1 MRLRLIVLVCLL
13 AAGPWLLP
21 AQETEE
27 EEAPIPAR
35 PAHIV
40 LLNAKIW
47 TLEED
52 QPAAEE
58 ERDAVPPPT
67 PDAIAIRGQRII
79 KVGTSEEV
87 RKLVREGYT
96 RIINLHGK
104 LVLPGF
110 IDNHTHF
117 ASAGRLLLGLN
128 LLDIDEPQ
136 AFRQRVAE
144 AAQRLPAGAWLVGGD
159 WGAYAQWAKG
169 SAGEQ
174 GPSERGVQEF
184 LPTKEL
190 IDPLTEDHPAL
201 ISRFDRQLSLANSL
215 ALAAAGITRITPD
228 PEGGEI
234 LRDYTGEPT
243 GLLRGEA
250 QRLVAD
256 IIPPPSR
263 EQRLAEA
270 HRALDEARR
279 RGVTSIHDNVADFDQ
294 LELFRDLQ
302 KSGDL
307 TLRVWARM
315 WLSEWERLR
324 EYIRLYHI
332 PRASGS
338 WGDQYVRLGG
348 MKAWV
353 DGIMGNSTAL
363 FFEPYSHE
371 PDNYGAL
378 RDVMF
383 PEGNL
388 YRLIKGAD
396 QAGFTVTVHAIGDK
410 ANRTLLDTYERVFA
424 ENPERDRRFR
434 VVHAQ
439 VIHPDDFARFGQLK
453 LIAEVQPY
461 HCIDDMRWMEER
473 IGHARARGAYAFR
486 SLLEGGARL
495 SFGSDWPGT
504 NAAYYPIN
512 PLLGIYAAVTRQTL
526 TGEPPGGWFPQQ
538 RVSIEDALRYF
549 TINNAYATFE
559 ENMKGSIKEG
569 KLADLVVLDRD
580 ILTRPPAELLKTQVL
595 YTIFDGRIVYEKA
608 AEEKQKKSQ

>member
-1 MRLRLIVLVCLL
+1 MRSRLIGFLCLL
-13 AAGPWLLP
+13 ALLPWLLP

-27 EEAPIPAR
+27 EKAPIPAR

-40 LLNAKIW
+40 LLNAKLW

-52 QPAAEE
+52 QPPAEE
-58 ERDAVPPPT
+58 EPDAEPRPV

-87 RKLVREGYT
+87 RALVREGYT
-96 RIINLHGK
+96 RIINLGGK

-128 LLDIDEPQ
+128 LLDVNEPR
-136 AFRQRVAE
+136 AFRERVAE
-144 AAQRLPAGAWLVGGD
+144 AAQRLPASAWLVGGD
-159 WGAYAQWAKG
+159 WGAYAQWEKG
-169 SAGEQ
+169 SAGERE
-174 GPSERGVQEF
+174 PAERGAQEF

-190 IDPLTEDHPAL
+190 IDPLTGDHPAL

-215 ALAAAGITRITPD
+215 ALAAARITRATPD
-228 PEGGEI
+228 PEAGEI
-234 LRDYTGEPT
+234 LRDATGEPT

-250 QRLVAD
+250 QKLVAD
-256 IIPPPSR
+256 VIPPPSR

-279 RGVTSIHDNVADFDQ
+279 WGVTSIHDNVADFEQ

-302 KSGDL
+302 KSGEL
-307 TLRVWARM
+307 TVRVWARM
-315 WLSEWERLR
+315 WLSEWERVQ
-324 EYIRLYHI
+324 EYIRLYRI
-332 PRASGS
+332 PGASGG

-348 MKAWV
+348 LKAWV

-363 FFEPYSHE
+363 FFEPYSND
-371 PDNYGAL
+371 PDNSGAL

-410 ANRTLLDTYERVFA
+410 ANRILLDTYERVFA

-439 VIHPDDFARFGQLK
+439 VVHPEDFARFGSLG

-473 IGHARARGAYAFR
+473 IGHARSRGAYAFR
-486 SLLEGGARL
+486 SLLDGGAKL

-526 TGEPPGGWFPQQ
+526 TGGPPEGWFPQQ
-538 RVSIEDALRYF
+538 RVGIEDALRYF

-559 ENMKGSIKEG
+559 ETIKGSLKEG

-580 ILTRPPAELLKTQVL
+580 ILTRPPEELLKTQVL
-595 YTIFDGRIVYEKA
+595 YTIFNGRIIYDKA
-608 AEEKQKKSQ
+608 AEEKVSN